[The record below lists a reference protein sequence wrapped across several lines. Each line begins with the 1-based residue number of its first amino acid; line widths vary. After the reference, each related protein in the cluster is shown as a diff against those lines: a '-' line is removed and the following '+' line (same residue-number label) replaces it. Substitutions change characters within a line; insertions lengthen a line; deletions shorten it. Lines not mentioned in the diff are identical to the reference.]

1 MGSAHMSLELIIS
14 PTSYMVRIRIKSV
27 PSLKEYKIITKEG
40 SNEYRRYNISKV
52 KSWTARVGM

>member
-1 MGSAHMSLELIIS
+1 
-14 PTSYMVRIRIKSV
+14 MVRIRIKYV

-52 KSWTARVGM
+52 KSWAALVGM

>member
-1 MGSAHMSLELIIS
+1 
-14 PTSYMVRIRIKSV
+14 MVRIRIKSV

-52 KSWTARVGM
+52 KSWTARVGL